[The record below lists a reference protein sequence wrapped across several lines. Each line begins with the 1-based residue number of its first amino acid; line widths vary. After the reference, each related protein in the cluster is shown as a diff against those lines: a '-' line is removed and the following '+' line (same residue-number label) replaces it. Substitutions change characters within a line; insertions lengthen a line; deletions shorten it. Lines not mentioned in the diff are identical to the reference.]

1 MVHRPSDLRLLNS
14 LLSNEKEYHKQLLVL
29 LDTHS
34 QQSLGAFA
42 AYASASP
49 APVARALIA
58 VAGSFAGADDAL
70 RRYAASVETWHAEL
84 RALKDL
90 EEEVKNVM
98 RDREI
103 LVTRLI
109 KVSKNQKPT
118 RDSFIGNLGSATSD
132 ASLTSLNSFTP
143 AVVSSSKLASAQ
155 AELQACESHLA
166 SKEKEL
172 DQLRA
177 STVRRG
183 LEARCKAMVEC
194 GWNWGEMGK
203 EGLRALEG
211 MENPPENGNDV
222 SSHYHKLLPDPDRP
236 PGSDLSS
243 IGPSQ
248 SASQIHLPTLSS
260 AMFTDQPASTPPRTS
275 SPSPFPPRSS
285 SPHTG
290 MPLPSS
296 FTLQIPPAHSI
307 SEFTLPSTVSRRIS
321 EEQEEA
327 DENSSDEDSR
337 PVEVVENVRFKAGV
351 GASASTSNVN
361 TARRFSLRGTRPRD
375 NSGSNTTSSGTGT
388 GTGSFSQHASST
400 LAPSHPST
408 HFSLPHVPLAAPLR
422 ERKGSGGFFS
432 SIAGLFR
439 GSGNTG
445 GSGAEKWR
453 TRTEAN
459 LRAVRR
465 NADSDSEDEG
475 TAESPSR
482 RFFGRRVSHDLPP
495 PSPIAPSPQKLR
507 KRSARERERDGGWIS
522 DGATVAGRGARKGS
536 IKQRPSL
543 PGAYPSTSGHQRSSS
558 VPSANPSFVSASGS
572 STPTRAKP
580 KAKPKT
586 DLRVE
591 TLSRSSTTDVSRQG
605 ILRSSESVPPVPKL
619 PGPGERSSYLPPSQS
634 TLGSNVSRSSS
645 LAHHGKSSS
654 TLNASIPPPSRGD
667 AGQTSLLAIVESL
680 TRDNRAA
687 WDRAN
692 SSLSL
697 DGAGHPVGGLVSAR
711 APPSVSKYN
720 LRGEGGHGIAFE
732 SVLVPSSVLAAQP
745 PSSSARSGP
754 QRATS
759 LPPLSHAPVP
769 MTPAATGA
777 KPPLRS
783 ALRNQSPPPVPPP
796 KPIVIPSAPP
806 RVIAEAA
813 PLKTNGRD
821 NNDDEDD
828 DGSDSGSIASFQTVR
843 ETLDDEPT
851 PVPPPA
857 PAPPAV
863 AAALVLPGR
872 DDSDVSAST
881 ISLGTGAGANG
892 ATRRKSVRMSL
903 QPTFSPTP
911 PALDEDEDEAWGR
924 SGRPWGVAVG
934 NGNGGPGVGGKERER
949 DFWADSSD
957 EDEEY
962 SNARKLLTRAGKKRW

>member
-34 QQSLGAFA
+34 QLSLGAFA

-90 EEEVKNVM
+90 EEDVKNVM

-109 KVSKNQKPT
+109 KLSKNQKPT

-211 MENPPENGNDV
+211 MENSHENGNDV
-222 SSHYHKLLPDPDRP
+222 SSHYHKLLSDPDRP

-248 SASQIHLPTLSS
+248 SASQIHLSTLSS
-260 AMFTDQPASTPPRTS
+260 AMFTDQPASTPPRAA
-275 SPSPFPPRSS
+275 SPPFPPRSS
-285 SPHTG
+285 SPHGG
-290 MPLPSS
+290 MPSSSS

-307 SEFTLPSTVSRRIS
+307 SEFALPSTLSRRIS

-327 DENSSDEDSR
+327 DGNSSDEDPR

-375 NSGSNTTSSGTGT
+375 NSGSNTSSGTGT
-388 GTGSFSQHASST
+388 GTGSFSQQASFT
-400 LAPSHPST
+400 LAPSQPST

-482 RFFGRRVSHDLPP
+482 RFFGRRAPHDLPP
-495 PSPIAPSPQKLR
+495 PSPIVPSPQKLR
-507 KRSARERERDGGWIS
+507 KRNVRERERERDGGWIS

-543 PGAYPSTSGHQRSSS
+543 PGAYPSTLGHQRSA
-558 VPSANPSFVSASGS
+558 SANPSFVSASGS

-591 TLSRSSTTDVSRQG
+591 TLLG

-619 PGPGERSSYLPPSQS
+619 PGPGERSSHLPPSRS
-634 TLGSNVSRSSS
+634 TPGSNVSRSGS
-645 LAHHGKSSS
+645 LAHHGKS
-654 TLNASIPPPSRGD
+654 NIA
-667 AGQTSLLAIVESL
+667 LAIVESV

-692 SSLSL
+692 SSLPL
-697 DGAGHPVGGLVSAR
+697 DGAGPVGGLVSAR

-732 SVLVPSSVLAAQP
+732 SVLAPGSVLAAQP
-745 PSSSARSGP
+745 PTSSARPGH

-759 LPPLSHAPVP
+759 LPPLPRAPLP
-769 MTPAATGA
+769 TTHAATGA
-777 KPPLRS
+777 KTPLRS

-796 KPIVIPSAPP
+796 KPIVIPSAPA

-821 NNDDEDD
+821 NNDHEDD

-857 PAPPAV
+857 PAPPAL
-863 AAALVLPGR
+863 AAALALPGR

-892 ATRRKSVRMSL
+892 PTRRKSVRMSL

-911 PALDEDEDEAWGR
+911 PALDETRTRRG
-924 SGRPWGVAVG
+924 GAVG
-934 NGNGGPGVGGKERER
+934 GRGRRCWEWEWGCGWKERER

-962 SNARKLLTRAGKKRW
+962 SNARKLLTRACKKRW

>member
-1 MVHRPSDLRLLNS
+1 MFFSHCAPYGSLILVPPSRLLKYIFLRS
-14 LLSNEKEYHKQLLVL
+14 PPPCSR
-29 LDTHS
+29 TS
-34 QQSLGAFA
+34 Q
-42 AYASASP
+42 
-49 APVARALIA
+49 
-58 VAGSFAGADDAL
+58 
-70 RRYAASVETWHAEL
+70 
-84 RALKDL
+84 
-90 EEEVKNVM
+90 
-98 RDREI
+98 
-103 LVTRLI
+103 
-109 KVSKNQKPT
+109 
-118 RDSFIGNLGSATSD
+118 
-132 ASLTSLNSFTP
+132 
-143 AVVSSSKLASAQ
+143 
-155 AELQACESHLA
+155 
-166 SKEKEL
+166 
-172 DQLRA
+172 
-177 STVRRG
+177 
-183 LEARCKAMVEC
+183 
-194 GWNWGEMGK
+194 
-203 EGLRALEG
+203 
-211 MENPPENGNDV
+211 
-222 SSHYHKLLPDPDRP
+222 
-236 PGSDLSS
+236 
-243 IGPSQ
+243 
-248 SASQIHLPTLSS
+248 
-260 AMFTDQPASTPPRTS
+260 TPPRAA
-275 SPSPFPPRSS
+275 SPSPFPPRPS
-285 SPHTG
+285 SPHAD
-290 MPLPSS
+290 MPLSSS

-307 SEFTLPSTVSRRIS
+307 SDFALPSTLSRRIS
-321 EEQEEA
+321 EEQEA
-327 DENSSDEDSR
+327 DEDSSDEDSR
-337 PVEVVENVRFKAGV
+337 PVEVVENIRFKAGV
-351 GASASTSNVN
+351 GASASTLNVN

-388 GTGSFSQHASST
+388 
-400 LAPSHPST
+400 
-408 HFSLPHVPLAAPLR
+408 APLR

-445 GSGAEKWR
+445 GAGAEKWR

-465 NADSDSEDEG
+465 SADSDSEDEG

-495 PSPIAPSPQKLR
+495 PSPTAPPQKLR
-507 KRSARERERDGGWIS
+507 KRNVRERERDGGWIS

-536 IKQRPSL
+536 IKQQRPSL
-543 PGAYPSTSGHQRSSS
+543 PGAYPSTPGHQRSSS
-558 VPSANPSFVSASGS
+558 VASANPSFVSASGS

-591 TLSRSSTTDVSRQG
+591 TLSRSSATDVSRQG

-619 PGPGERSSYLPPSQS
+619 PGPGERSSQS
-634 TLGSNVSRSSS
+634 TPGSNVSRSGS
-645 LAHHGKSSS
+645 LVHNGKSSS
-654 TLNASIPPPSRGD
+654 TSNATPPSRSD
-667 AGQTSLLAIVESL
+667 AGPTSLLAIVESV

-687 WDRAN
+687 WDRVN
-692 SSLSL
+692 SDVPL
-697 DGAGHPVGGLVSAR
+697 DPRGGIGPVSGLVSAR

-732 SVLVPSSVLAAQP
+732 SVFVPSSVHAAQP
-745 PSSSARSGP
+745 PTSPAHSRP

-759 LPPLSHAPVP
+759 LPPPPPPLPRAPVP
-769 MTPAATGA
+769 TTPAATGA
-777 KPPLRS
+777 KTPLRS

-813 PLKTNGRD
+813 PLKSNGRE
-821 NNDDEDD
+821 NVEDDEDE
-828 DGSDSGSIASFQTVR
+828 GSDSGSIASFQTVR

-857 PAPPAV
+857 PVPKAA
-863 AAALVLPGR
+863 AAALALPGK

-881 ISLGTGAGANG
+881 ISVGTGTGSNG

-934 NGNGGPGVGGKERER
+934 NGNGGAGGKER